1 MVNGHSTNTK
11 NSDELRLTVS
21 VVRKQIQSSV
31 ENSALSIKIS
41 QNLCKV
47 LDCRYKIEDGRYIY
61 MNSARISEINK
72 YKRMES

>member
-1 MVNGHSTNTK
+1 MVNGHSKNTK

-31 ENSALSIKIS
+31 ENSALSIEIS

-47 LDCRYKIEDGRYIY
+47 LDCRCEMVDIFY
-61 MNSARISEINK
+61 MNLLSKDIRN
-72 YKRMES
+72 

>member
-1 MVNGHSTNTK
+1 MVNGHSKNTK

-31 ENSALSIKIS
+31 ENSALSIEIS

-47 LDCRYKIEDGRYIY
+47 LDCRCEMVDIFY
-61 MNSARISEINK
+61 MNSARISENNK